1 MKQKYLSLT
10 LGLLLALPL
19 AAQQNHN
26 FEVSKQ
32 LDIFNKIYKS
42 LDLYY
47 VDTLNAEQRVG
58 DAIGYM
64 LEGLDPYTEYYNEQD
79 ASQLETMTTGKYAGI
94 GSIIGYNKK
103 YDRCVVKEPYENQ
116 PAANAGV
123 RQGDVILS
131 IDGKAIDKK
140 GDTPTDKY
148 TASISNALRGDP
160 DTEIVLVVDRP
171 GVGEMTFQFRRA
183 SIQMPAVAYSSML
196 TDTTGY
202 IVLSTFTR
210 DCSQEVKRALRQ
222 LKEQGAR
229 NLVLDLRGNGG
240 GLAIEAVNVVNLF
253 VPKDK
258 LILQMKGKNKSA
270 NSSYSTRWQP
280 EEPDMPVVVLVDGAS
295 ASSSEITCGSLQD
308 LDRAVIMGE
317 RTYGKGLV
325 QQPRQLPYGGMLKL
339 TTSHYY
345 IPSGRCIQA
354 LDYSRRGQSGEVYRT
369 PDSLT
374 HEFRTAAGRIV
385 RDGGGI
391 TPDVEV
397 KQDSMPTLLAYLQN
411 SYELSEYIA
420 LYRAKHDTIAPAA
433 TFTITDGDYE
443 EFKQFLAG
451 SDFTYDRQTY
461 KALQELKKIARF
473 EGYDR
478 TAGDEIKALEAK
490 LEHNLAQDLDAWKP
504 YVVRLLNE
512 EICRDRYF
520 TRGAIENGL
529 RDDRVVQ
536 AAVRLLRHPDEYRAI
551 LTPDK

>member
-171 GVGEMTFQFRRA
+171 GVG
-183 SIQMPAVAYSSML
+183 
-196 TDTTGY
+196 
-202 IVLSTFTR
+202 
-210 DCSQEVKRALRQ
+210 
-222 LKEQGAR
+222 
-229 NLVLDLRGNGG
+229 
-240 GLAIEAVNVVNLF
+240 
-253 VPKDK
+253 
-258 LILQMKGKNKSA
+258 
-270 NSSYSTRWQP
+270 
-280 EEPDMPVVVLVDGAS
+280 
-295 ASSSEITCGSLQD
+295 
-308 LDRAVIMGE
+308 
-317 RTYGKGLV
+317 
-325 QQPRQLPYGGMLKL
+325 
-339 TTSHYY
+339 
-345 IPSGRCIQA
+345 
-354 LDYSRRGQSGEVYRT
+354 
-369 PDSLT
+369 
-374 HEFRTAAGRIV
+374 
-385 RDGGGI
+385 
-391 TPDVEV
+391 
-397 KQDSMPTLLAYLQN
+397 
-411 SYELSEYIA
+411 
-420 LYRAKHDTIAPAA
+420 
-433 TFTITDGDYE
+433 
-443 EFKQFLAG
+443 
-451 SDFTYDRQTY
+451 
-461 KALQELKKIARF
+461 
-473 EGYDR
+473 
-478 TAGDEIKALEAK
+478 
-490 LEHNLAQDLDAWKP
+490 
-504 YVVRLLNE
+504 
-512 EICRDRYF
+512 
-520 TRGAIENGL
+520 
-529 RDDRVVQ
+529 
-536 AAVRLLRHPDEYRAI
+536 
-551 LTPDK
+551 

>member
-240 GLAIEAVNVVNLF
+240 GLMNEAVDIVNIWVPRGTLVVET
-253 VPKDK
+253 
-258 LILQMKGKNKSA
+258 KGKVASKNMKSL
-270 NSSYSTRWQP
+270 TRMQP

-551 LTPDK
+551 LAPDK

>member
-420 LYRAKHDTIAPAA
+420 LYRAKHDAIAPAA

-504 YVVRLLNE
+504 YVVRLL
-512 EICRDRYF
+512 
-520 TRGAIENGL
+520 
-529 RDDRVVQ
+529 
-536 AAVRLLRHPDEYRAI
+536 RHPDEYRAI

>member
-58 DAIGYM
+58 DAIDYM